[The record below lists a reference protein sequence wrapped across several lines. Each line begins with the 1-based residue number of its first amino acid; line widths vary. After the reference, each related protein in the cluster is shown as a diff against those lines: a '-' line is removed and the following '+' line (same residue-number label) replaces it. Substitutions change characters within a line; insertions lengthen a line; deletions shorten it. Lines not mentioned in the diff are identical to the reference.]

1 MVDLV
6 LMGPPGVGK
15 GTQAVVLAG
24 RLGVPA
30 ISTGDIFRA
39 GVADGTELGRTAQR
53 YLDSGTYVPD
63 EVTNAMMR
71 DRLAAEDVR
80 SGFLLDGYPRTL
92 DQGAVL
98 DGLLAEQDRR
108 LDAAVVLDAD
118 PEELLQRLLHRA
130 ELEHRSDDTEEVIR
144 HRLDVY
150 AEQTVPLIAAYGDRG
165 LVIRVDG
172 VGEPDEVS
180 RRILDIASA
189 LIS

>member
-1 MVDLV
+1 
-6 LMGPPGVGK
+6 
-15 GTQAVVLAG
+15 
-24 RLGVPA
+24 
-30 ISTGDIFRA
+30 
-39 GVADGTELGRTAQR
+39 
-53 YLDSGTYVPD
+53 
-63 EVTNAMMR
+63 MR

-150 AEQTVPLIAAYGDRG
+150 AEQTVPLIAAYDDRG

>member
-30 ISTGDIFRA
+30 ISTGDIFRT

-150 AEQTVPLIAAYGDRG
+150 AEQTVPLIAAYDDRG